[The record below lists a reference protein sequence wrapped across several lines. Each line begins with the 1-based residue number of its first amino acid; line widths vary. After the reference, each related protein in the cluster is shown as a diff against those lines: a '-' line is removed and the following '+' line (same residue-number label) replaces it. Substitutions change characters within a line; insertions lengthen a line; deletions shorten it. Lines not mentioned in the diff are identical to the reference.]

1 MDNISIIDNLLPAS
15 HADDVY
21 ELALKSFYQISWE
34 DNNELRSRTFPN
46 LHSRYSF
53 EDVQKTKVL
62 ESILRIDKD
71 IGLDQYDSCIVN
83 LTKPMDINFIH
94 THPNKKVFLYYINP
108 TWESDWGGETIFY
121 KDNKKDVLYT
131 SLYTSNRLVS
141 FDGET
146 PHTIKAQNYLGPSY
160 RFTMSLFF
168 NKK

>member
-1 MDNISIIDNLLPAS
+1 MDNLSIIDNLLPAS

-108 TWESDWGGETIFY
+108 M
-121 KDNKKDVLYT
+121 
-131 SLYTSNRLVS
+131 R
-141 FDGET
+141 
-146 PHTIKAQNYLGPSY
+146 
-160 RFTMSLFF
+160 
-168 NKK
+168 